1 MHPYPAQINRVC
13 EASSEAELWK
23 IANEVTNPKK
33 SCEWSIEINGKEEK
47 NELKIAEAFN
57 YYFVNKITK
66 LKEGIDQAL
75 VVDPLEK
82 LKIQWDLNTK
92 LVWYSNG

>member
-1 MHPYPAQINRVC
+1 M
-13 EASSEAELWK
+13 
-23 IANEVTNPKK
+23 
-33 SCEWSIEINGKEEK
+33 
-47 NELKIAEAFN
+47 KIAEAFN

-66 LKEGIDQAL
+66 LKEGSDQAL